1 VLTAIVVLGA
11 FSDSILKPSGVIP
24 LHAAAFGKL
33 RNLADFFKQGQHT
46 VSRVDV
52 LEKLLE
58 DHHVFFLGLYPACA
72 KPKLHYARHI
82 PQKWRR
88 FGRNL
93 TCFSTERRH
102 RFSKRIASYTYNKLS
117 QSMLAHDV
125 NEFFKNITCPSTFEA
140 TRLRGTLK
148 PLSGLDGMFAGM
160 GVFSKCVSAVM
171 LSTTRGTF
179 YKGDLLLWQKHAQ
192 WHVGV
197 AQLFLRSEFVGGQPL
212 HFAYVAKLD
221 YLGGPCWSQ
230 SSPAPM
236 LLCSEAVRSAVPF
249 QVEGTTVRVFM
260 QTVL

>member
-1 VLTAIVVLGA
+1 MVSMCCQG
-11 FSDSILKPSGVIP
+11 SDSVLYPNLRKHI
-24 LHAAAFGKL
+24 KL
-33 RNLADFFKQGQHT
+33 GGMGRS
-46 VSRVDV
+46 VSSV
-52 LEKLLE
+52 LE
-58 DHHVFFLGLYPACA
+58 
-72 KPKLHYARHI
+72 
-82 PQKWRR
+82 
-88 FGRNL
+88 
-93 TCFSTERRH
+93 
-102 RFSKRIASYTYNKLS
+102 
-117 QSMLAHDV
+117 
-125 NEFFKNITCPSTFEA
+125 
-140 TRLRGTLK
+140 GTLK

-160 GVFSKCVSAVM
+160 GVFSKCVSAVS